1 MTGRYDAAGPE
12 SEFQPGARVL
22 RNRRGITSVRL
33 LASEWTPRRNGARI
47 PSIAED
53 VATDL
58 VTVFSLN
65 SGLRRYRLT
74 KESFA
79 PIH

>member
-1 MTGRYDAAGPE
+1 MRSD
-12 SEFQPGARVL
+12 L
-22 RNRRGITSVRL
+22 RF
-33 LASEWTPRRNGARI
+33 ASERTPRRNGARI

-79 PIH
+79 PTY